1 MLNDGFFVN
10 GAIFPAVPRGKGGVR
25 FTVTRY
31 LSMSQIE
38 SMLTSLNEARLK
50 YIGGEDVIDLTAL
63 EDSAEEPTTH

>member
-1 MLNDGFFVN
+1 
-10 GAIFPAVPRGKGGVR
+10 
-25 FTVTRY
+25 
-31 LSMSQIE
+31 MSQIE